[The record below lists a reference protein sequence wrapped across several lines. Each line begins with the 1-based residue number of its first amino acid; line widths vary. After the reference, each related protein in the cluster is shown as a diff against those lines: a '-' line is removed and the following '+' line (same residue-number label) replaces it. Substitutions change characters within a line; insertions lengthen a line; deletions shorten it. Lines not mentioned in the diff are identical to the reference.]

1 MILLLMF
8 SFGWCIGWKDNFL
21 FNLAFSLFVINQREN
36 KLRIVFLSLPHRGKT
51 GSSVRKNTLVLNQGG
66 VSLRPTNG
74 LVIEK
79 DAYLMWIYAI
89 IICYSVYYCTNLCR
103 ICCRSWLFEQIPIGI
118 ILNLEHLDRK
128 DIYLVNS
135 TSCLQMRR
143 VRLIW
148 KTSNAVS
155 LIFVS
160 K

>member
-66 VSLRPTNG
+66 VPLRPTSG

-89 IICYSVYYCTNLCR
+89 IICYSVYYCTNLCA
-103 ICCRSWLFEQIPIGI
+103 LFFVLLFLFQLYFCL
-118 ILNLEHLDRK
+118 ILKIAHWCWAACT
-128 DIYLVNS
+128 Y
-135 TSCLQMRR
+135 
-143 VRLIW
+143 
-148 KTSNAVS
+148 
-155 LIFVS
+155 F
-160 K
+160 